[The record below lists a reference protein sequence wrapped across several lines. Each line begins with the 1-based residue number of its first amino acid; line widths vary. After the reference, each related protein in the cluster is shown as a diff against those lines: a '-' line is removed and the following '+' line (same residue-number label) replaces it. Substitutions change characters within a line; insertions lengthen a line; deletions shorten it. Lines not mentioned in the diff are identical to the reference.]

1 MFYLQIFILLSCT
14 FLAKSFRNNI
24 SFKRP
29 SALQLCSSNVVVNA
43 ISGDGTQDSSII
55 DSSVSPPVDNAAIST
70 VVAPVAS
77 KGFGKSVTTDSSTVD
92 ATEKGKRSDAKKK
105 YQQARKI
112 EKSASSLGNMMG
124 TGKGSNDQR
133 FKNQSYI

>member
-29 SALQLCSSNVVVNA
+29 STIKFCSGNVVVNA
-43 ISGDGTQDSSII
+43 ISADGIQDSSIV
-55 DSSVSPPVDNAAIST
+55 DSSVSTPIDNVAITT

-77 KGFGKSVTTDSSTVD
+77 KGFGKSVSADSSTID